1 MVRPAKEESSRS
13 GDLLNDAYEL
23 HELLESDGDQH
34 TYRATDTRNG
44 SSVQIKLLRPE
55 LALQSG
61 AVQRFLQVPKT
72 LSGLRHPNLSQVIA
86 IESDEL
92 GIPFVVEEHVQGEPL
107 GRTVA
112 SFPQGMPLGVAIN
125 VLCPVVEAVAAAHE
139 RGVVHGRLQLEHV
152 LLAKAGGNSVPKVTR
167 FGFAPAGADA
177 RSDVWALGAL
187 LYQTLGGQTIASP
200 GARHEPLDELA
211 PHLPVELTSL
221 VERCLRKDPAARPA
235 SAIEL
240 RDALGAAADRLRGVE
255 RKSAE
260 IAAPP
265 ASSRGAPTAQSKPA
279 PAAKRSPVAQDA
291 PVAFDKRAL
300 DTKPAPDAKPA
311 RAASKP
317 APDSK
322 RALDSK
328 RAPDSKPAPAKPLGL
343 AATIASP
350 RAASSPTAE
359 SFERA
364 TVAQRPAPE
373 PRSAPPAAA
382 SLPCV
387 ANEDAAL
394 AATVAAIDDVPERTR
409 ELAASKSPPKAKA
422 APEKTLSDLAAA
434 FGPMEGSD
442 SVGQGESVDAN
453 AARSFRKAFEEEQR
467 TAAGR
472 RGARAARPVA
482 AAAVAKDD
490 ERESKPVAPISRKQ
504 AREEPKPGARGL
516 SHEQLRKL
524 RDQGAREESRR
535 DRWIGAFFFFLFVI
549 GLALFTPLLCDPTH
563 EQASALLG
571 ARANVVLAGFSV
583 LSVIALIRV
592 WTVQIHAQ
600 PMLLRPV
607 TTTLKVVTALVCL
620 LTASFFLP
628 AGALGPI
635 ERFARMALPWAS
647 SFFYL
652 FLAFYGLLRSAREAA
667 SNATAALALGVLYCC
682 AFFGSYRVLAQ
693 TVFAKKRGAG
703 ALMASAGSPRS
714 TASKLADM
722 VRGETPVVEVPQADA
737 GTDEP
742 MRERSEVGASEAEDM
757 NSIKQLE
764 DRRKTKS
771 AAFDQLGGKVK
782 DLAQ

>member
-13 GDLLNDAYEL
+13 GDLLNGAYEL
-23 HELLESDGDQH
+23 HELLEADADQH
-34 TYRATDTRNG
+34 TYRATDRRNG
-44 SSVQIKLLRPE
+44 SGVQIKLLRPE

-72 LSGLRHPNLSQVIA
+72 LNGLRHPNLSQVIA

-107 GRTVA
+107 DRTVA

-167 FGFAPAGADA
+167 FGLAPAGADA

-211 PHLPVELTSL
+211 PHLPGELTSL

-235 SAIEL
+235 SAVEL

-265 ASSRGAPTAQSKPA
+265 ASARAAKTAQSKPA
-279 PAAKRSPVAQDA
+279 PAR
-291 PVAFDKRAL
+291 
-300 DTKPAPDAKPA
+300 KPAPGVEPT
-311 RAASKP
+311 
-317 APDSK
+317 
-322 RALDSK
+322 
-328 RAPDSKPAPAKPLGL
+328 PAKPLGL

-350 RAASSPTAE
+350 RVASAPTAE
-359 SFERA
+359 SFARA
-364 TVAQRPAPE
+364 TVAQRAAPG
-373 PRSAPPAAA
+373 PRSDPPAVA

-387 ANEDAAL
+387 EHDDAAL
-394 AATVAAIDDVPERTR
+394 AATLAALDDAPEHARK
-409 ELAASKSPPKAKA
+409 LAASKSSAPPNARA
-422 APEKTLSDLAAA
+422 TPEKTLSALAAA

-442 SVGQGESVDAN
+442 SVGQGESGDAA
-453 AARSFRKAFEEEQR
+453 AARSFRKAFDEEQR

-472 RGARAARPVA
+472 RGARAARPA
-482 AAAVAKDD
+482 AAAAATAAVAKDG
-490 ERESKPVAPISRKQ
+490 ERDSKPAGPISRKQ
-504 AREEPKPGARGL
+504 ARQEAKPGARAF
-516 SHEQLRKL
+516 SDEQMRKL
-524 RDQGAREESRR
+524 REQGAREESRR
-535 DRWIGAFFFFLFVI
+535 DRWIGALFFFLFVI
-549 GLALFTPLLCDPTH
+549 GLALFTPLLCDPSH
-563 EQASALLG
+563 QQASALLG

-592 WTVQIHAQ
+592 WTVQIHTR
-600 PMLLRPV
+600 PLLLRPV
-607 TTTLKVVTALVCL
+607 TTTLKVVTTLVCL

-635 ERFARMALPWAS
+635 ERFARAALPWAS

-652 FLAFYGLLRSAREAA
+652 FLAFYGLLRSARDAA
-667 SNATAALALGVLYCC
+667 NNPTAALALAALYCC

-693 TVFAKKRGAG
+693 TVFAKKRAAG

-722 VRGETPVVEVPQADA
+722 VRGAAPVAEIPQADA

-742 MRERSEVGASEAEDM
+742 MHERSEVGASEAEDM
-757 NSIKQLE
+757 NAVEQLE
-764 DRRKTKS
+764 NRRKTKS
-771 AAFDQLGGKVK
+771 AAFNQLGSQVK
-782 DLAQ
+782 DLSQ